1 MEEKEIDLIDIKEL
15 FYTIWTKRA
24 LVFICLV
31 LGIIIGLIYTVFL
44 LTPMYKSST
53 TLVLT
58 GTSEKSDT
66 ITSSDI
72 TLNSK
77 LVSTYS
83 EIIKSRTVADQVIQE
98 LGLNMSVS
106 DFTSNISITSKTG
119 TELLV
124 ISVSNENSKI
134 AVNIANKIA
143 EVFASKVKEIYNIEN
158 VSVIDTAIESNS
170 PYNINFGKNIVIFAF
185 GGIIVSL
192 AIIFI
197 GSILDNTVKG
207 QEDVER
213 LLGVPVIA
221 VIPKME
227 E

>member
-24 LVFICLV
+24 LVFVCLV
-31 LGIIIGLIYTVFL
+31 LGIIVGLVYTIFL
-44 LTPMYKSST
+44 VTPMYKSST

-58 GTSEKSDT
+58 GTSEKTDT
-66 ITSSDI
+66 ITASDV

-98 LGLNMSVS
+98 LGLSMSVGQ
-106 DFTSNISITSKTG
+106 FTSNVSITSKTG

-124 ISVSNENSKI
+124 ISVSNINPKD
-134 AVNIANKIA
+134 AANIANKIA
-143 EVFASKVKEIYNIEN
+143 EVFSAKVKEIYNIEN
-158 VSVIDTAIESNS
+158 VSVIDTAIVSNS
-170 PYNINFGKNIVIFAF
+170 PYNINFGKNIVIFSI
-185 GGIIVSL
+185 GGIAIAL

-197 GSILDNTVKG
+197 GTVLDNTIKN

-213 LLGVPVIA
+213 LLGIPVIA

>member
-1 MEEKEIDLIDIKEL
+1 MEEIDLIDIKEL
-15 FYTIWTKRA
+15 LYTIWTKRA

-31 LGIIIGLIYTVFL
+31 LGIVIGLTYTVFM
-44 LTPMYKSST
+44 LTPMYESST

-66 ITSSDI
+66 ITSTDL

-98 LGLNMSVS
+98 LGLNMSVGA
-106 DFTSNISITSKTG
+106 FKNNISVTSKTG
-119 TELLV
+119 TEILV
-124 ISVSNENSKI
+124 ITVSNEDGEISAK
-134 AVNIANKIA
+134 IANKIA
-143 EVFASKVKEIYNIEN
+143 EVFSAKVKEMYHIEN

-170 PYNINFGKNIVIFAF
+170 PYNISFGKNIVIFAF
-185 GGIIVSL
+185 GGVVIAL

-197 GSILDNTVKG
+197 GSILDNTVKT

-213 LLGVPVIA
+213 LVGISVIA